1 MVDATVL
8 TVDLCPCRFNSCLEY
23 KKGPVAEWLGGALQK
38 LIQRFDSVQD
48 LKQRPQLIWL
58 EQLTHNQR
66 VTSSNLVGR
75 TKFIIMLLL
84 TIILLIE
91 TILSITYLYTLA
103 RRIERLED
111 EISELKTRHTK
122 LLLKG

>member
-1 MVDATVL
+1 M
-8 TVDLCPCRFNSCLEY
+8 
-23 KKGPVAEWLGGALQK
+23 
-38 LIQRFDSVQD
+38 
-48 LKQRPQLIWL
+48 
-58 EQLTHNQR
+58 THNQR